1 MGSYL
6 GKGFLYSEVKENEMK
21 NITVEGAD
29 LAFKIYSLINKDF
42 NIKQMPL
49 MIAMID
55 SIVND
60 KKINIKWEYF
70 N

>member
-6 GKGFLYSEVKENEMK
+6 GKGLLYSQVKEKEMK

-29 LAFKIYSLINKDF
+29 LAFTINSLVNKDF
-42 NIKQMPL
+42 NLKQMPL
-49 MIAMID
+49 MISMID
-55 SIVND
+55 SIVNN
-60 KKINIKWEYF
+60 KKITIEWKYF